1 MYSIEQRLASKNGWF
16 TPAEARNY
24 YGRYDRHGITWH
36 WWGLPSL
43 NPDSAHN
50 NIVNYIL
57 GKASRGEGSVNYVL
71 SNTKVTLMVGPDN
84 VAWASQGGNATTV
97 SVELSPNL
105 NAEGY
110 KKAGW
115 LAKEIAARY
124 GGDRKYYPH
133 NHWFATQCPGTI
145 SLDRIRQEEDKWQ
158 RGDYNPQPT
167 PSPTPTPQPPAE
179 AIVTFSKI
187 TPGTYVC
194 NKQPTNLYQVNK
206 GSWGSVGVVKQ
217 FNKGDRIDVYGVVKN
232 ATLKGEWYVTKY
244 SFDNQ
249 LPNGFSKADLDPYV
263 APVPTPPPAMEPQV
277 TPLTQVTKM
286 YTLSNAKLVNIKDMS
301 VVKQFALDTPM
312 EVAAKALWQGK
323 EFYLTKYGYE
333 NKTNQG
339 FLVGDLKPTQEKPNP
354 EPTPPEPTPDPEPE
368 KPEWEKN
375 LRDIDDTKY
384 WLKADQKLIDIT
396 TGKPAVVNGVETVFE
411 KDDEF
416 VSSAVTFVG
425 TQEYRITEYSYQK
438 GIFNGLPIQSLTLT
452 PPGLPDI
459 DPIPENP
466 DYVSKNVVIL
476 FLESIVKLITDFIGL
491 LRK

>member
-1 MYSIEQRLASKNGWF
+1 MSKNGWF
-16 TPAEARNY
+16 TPAEARAY

-50 NIVNYIL
+50 NIVNYIS
-57 GKASRGEGSVNYVL
+57 GKASQGQGSVNYVL
-71 SNTKVTLMVGPDN
+71 SNTKITLGVLPDN
-84 VAWASQGGNATTV
+84 VAWTSQSGNPVSV
-97 SVELSPNL
+97 SVELSPHL

-115 LAKEIAARY
+115 LAKELASRY

-133 NHWFATQCPGTI
+133 HHWNATQCPGTI

-158 RGDYNPQPT
+158 RGNYNPQPT
-167 PSPTPTPQPPAE
+167 PTPTPTPQPPANS
-179 AIVTFSKI
+179 AVTFSTI
-187 TPGTYVC
+187 PAGTFVC
-194 NKQPTNLYQVNK
+194 NKQPTNLYQVDK
-206 GSWGSVGVVKQ
+206 GSWGQVGVIKT
-217 FNKGDRIDVYGVVKN
+217 FNKGDRIDIYGVVKN
-232 ATLKGEWYVTKY
+232 ATLNAEWYVTKY
-244 SFDNQ
+244 SYDNK

-263 APVPTPPPAMEPQV
+263 APVPVPPPAVEPQV
-277 TPLTQVTKM
+277 TALPKVTVM

-301 VVKQFALDTPM
+301 VVKSFELDTPM
-312 EVAAKALWQGK
+312 EIAAKALWQGK
-323 EFYLTKYGYE
+323 EFFLTKYAYE
-333 NKTNQG
+333 SKSFQA
-339 FLVGDLKPTQEKPNP
+339 FLVGDLKPNK
-354 EPTPPEPTPDPEPE
+354 EPAPVEPTPDPTPVPPVDPE
-368 KPEWEKN
+368 VPEWEKN

-384 WLKADQKLIDIT
+384 WVKADQKLIDIT
-396 TGKPAVVNGVETVFE
+396 TGKPAVVNGSETVFE

-438 GIFNGLPIQSLTLT
+438 GIFNGIPIQSLTLT

-466 DYVSKNVVIL
+466 DYVEK
-476 FLESIVKLITDFIGL
+476 SIVIAFLLGLVKSVMDFISKLKG
-491 LRK
+491 